1 MQKKYNIISIPLNIK
16 NITIAITVIGS
27 VFSAGFYCGSIIQE
41 LKSNDKIMNLH
52 IKIIDEK
59 SEYENKLHVLREE
72 IYELKLD
79 GIKQNQ
85 HENK

>member
-27 VFSAGFYCGSIIQE
+27 VCGSIIQE

-59 SEYENKLHVLREE
+59 SEYENKLHVLREK